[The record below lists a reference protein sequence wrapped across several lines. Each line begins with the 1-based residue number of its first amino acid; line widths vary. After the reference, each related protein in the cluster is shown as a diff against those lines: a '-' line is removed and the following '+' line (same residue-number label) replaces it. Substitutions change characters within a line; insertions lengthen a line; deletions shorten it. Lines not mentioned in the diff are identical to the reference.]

1 MMREQYYYANFPTKL
16 LHEEFK
22 DAEDLKNH
30 LSAMALIVSYV
41 HTETGEFY
49 LSRGV
54 LARKLGISE
63 RKARRIID
71 NFINWGYIEKI
82 EDKKGKKNIAIYKLK
97 TYNFNLQER
106 PTECPTKC
114 PTERPTQIKEY
125 QYSELQERPTECPTK
140 CPTERPQTNNE
151 ITNNE
156 KTNNE
161 EEYIKE
167 KSSLTDSNFK
177 EIADIESQD
186 VLYDAYLETFNH
198 ICPEKRIIAV
208 TSERISAL
216 EKAQEILNK
225 AGIEWKEACEKFK
238 ESEWIYSKRYATF
251 DWFIKPDNLVKVLEG
266 RFIDAGESDL
276 IEKPYSLTAINRL
289 KNHPLTKE
297 HYETADLLNLLRRY
311 YKRHSG
317 DTVYIEAPHAVH
329 LQIESIFQDLSIY
342 FEDRG
347 VVSCN

>member
-1 MMREQYYYANFPTKL
+1 MREQYYYANLPTKL
-16 LHEEFK
+16 MNEKFKSKGDRNLHLL
-22 DAEDLKNH
+22 AIGIITSWVN
-30 LSAMALIVSYV
+30 
-41 HTETGEFY
+41 TQTGQFY
-49 LSRGV
+49 LSI
-54 LARKLGISE
+54 RKFAEELECSE
-63 RKARRIID
+63 KKARRIIS
-71 NFINWGYIEKI
+71 NLTHWGYIRKVS
-82 EDKKGKKNIAIYKLK
+82 DAPNQYGQSIYELS
-97 TYNFNLQER
+97 TYNFGIEKGTAKDTPKDTPKGTAKPASIQYQEKILDT
-106 PTECPTKC
+106 PKGTAKDTPMDA
-114 PTERPTQIKEY
+114 QI
-125 QYSELQERPTECPTK
+125 
-140 CPTERPQTNNE
+140 NNE

-167 KSSLTDSNFK
+167 KSSLEDSNFK

-347 VVSCN
+347 VISCN